1 MRQFRFVLIIV
12 GLLVL
17 SACGDS
23 GGDASD
29 TTSPPADDGAVETTA
44 PSTEDLPV
52 VRLQGLDG
60 GMSALS
66 IAIMEEQGF
75 DEANGFQGE
84 FQYIPID
91 AAAQH
96 FLNGESDVSF
106 DVGPP
111 DLAVSLNNDYD
122 VVAFS
127 GGARNHVRIITKAD
141 APFENIEDLEGATI
155 GHFGDDSTATLS
167 ISLLLGEF
175 HDLDFHTDY
184 NLALAAPPALVDLL
198 ASDEVDAI
206 VSFEPHISR
215 AQATIEGG
223 VKEVY
228 NPGTDFEENVG
239 GTLWTTTVGA
249 FSDWIDENPDLAQ
262 SVLDAWCD
270 AAEYAANNPEDV
282 ATNPAY
288 EDLLGLDADGT
299 QEFQSFLESYQL
311 FSCGW
316 QEGERDGVNTFLEL
330 MAEQGV
336 LFTEVPGD
344 VTRTLDGAGS

>member
-1 MRQFRFVLIIV
+1 MRQFRLVLVVI

-17 SACGDS
+17 AACGD
-23 GGDASD
+23 GGGGGSD
-29 TTSPPADDGAVETTA
+29 TTSAPGDTTDTTTA
-44 PSTEDLPV
+44 SGEDLPV

-66 IAIMEEQGF
+66 IAMIEEQGF
-75 DEANGFQGE
+75 DVANGFQGE

-111 DLAVSLNNDYD
+111 DLAVSQNSDYD

-127 GGARNHVRIITKAD
+127 GGARNHNRIITKAD
-141 APFENIEDLEGATI
+141 SPYDSIEDLVGARI

-175 HDLDFHTDY
+175 HDLDFHEDFE
-184 NLALAAPPALVDLL
+184 LVLAAPPALVDLL

-206 VSFEPHISR
+206 VSFEPHVSR
-215 AQATIEGG
+215 AKATIEGG
-223 VKEVY
+223 VKEIY
-228 NPGTDFEENVG
+228 NPGEDFSENVG

-262 SVLDAWCD
+262 AVLDAWCD
-270 AAEYAANNPEDV
+270 AAEYASSNAEDV

-288 EDLLGLDADGT
+288 DDLLGLNDDGKA
-299 QEFQSFLESYQL
+299 EFQAFLESYQL

-316 QEGERDGVNTFLEL
+316 QEGEQEAVAEFLDL
-330 MAEQGV
+330 MAQQGV
-336 LFTEVPGD
+336 LFTEVPGE
-344 VTRTLDGAGS
+344 VTLTLEGSGG